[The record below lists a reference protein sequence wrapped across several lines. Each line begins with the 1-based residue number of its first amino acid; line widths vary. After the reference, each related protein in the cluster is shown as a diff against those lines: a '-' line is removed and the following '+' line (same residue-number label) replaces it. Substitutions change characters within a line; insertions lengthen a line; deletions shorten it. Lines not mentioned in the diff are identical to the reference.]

1 MDDQGDD
8 VIRGQNAS
16 CSQTQYKVAIESR
29 GSGPTYI
36 GDGTTVNV
44 NKDERRTIQI
54 GKVSVYQVHIDLPSK
69 AGDKKGLPPDSTVQ
83 NLVRVLEQKQLN
95 EVSSS
100 NDACDFEDYDDVL
113 EMVDKNDGYLQPM
126 GESVRRKI
134 ETINNLGHKAEAEVR
149 KKGTVDLGCKAEV
162 KEKENLDI
170 DHETGAEWK
179 EKINLRHGTEV
190 KTKATLDLGPE
201 EDVKKKENRDLG
213 HVEDV
218 KKKETRNFGHKA
230 EVKKKET
237 IHLSHGEEEEHRAT
251 PVLAHKAEVK
261 KEETINSLGHKAKAE
276 VRKKGTVDLGY
287 TAEVKEKENLD
298 IDREAEAEWKETL
311 NLRHGTEVKTK
322 ATLDLGPEEDVKK
335 KENRDLGHVEDVKK
349 KETRNFGHKA
359 EVRKKETIHLSH
371 GEEEEHRGAESNEAK
386 TAEENERFRF
396 SISYPKREIAS
407 FRKNERLDLMVDE
420 YCKTQR
426 GLQKKKMKEIIH
438 AKLNSLSVNYNND
451 CNICQAESKLRAFLL
466 QNNDTLMNG
475 ISLYASLLTLMAQN
489 SFQLDDEK
497 TLKSLLTNLERVVQP
512 SNFSRMSR
520 VRRDMETVI
529 SLLPAF
535 IKKLKDKKITN
546 VAKLL
551 AKIKTDLQKKS
562 VARNLNKYLGSKCW
576 MQHYLLIS
584 SLKMQVLGQVDEG
597 LLTAF
602 LQVIDWLSASLNQM
616 GSSHLWKYV
625 VTVVESLVQITGEC
639 QDPARKKAIDGLCNL
654 YSVLQKEKLND
665 CMGIFQQRARVL
677 VFSQDMNTRS
687 SLLEGVFKELVTD
700 TEEMCKERL
709 EFGKDL
715 PLSAI
720 ERRLHGGK
728 HSWIFSAYA
737 EGFEVIVKCYRE
749 TRAELLN
756 KRLGSR
762 PSYCEY
768 ECKNLIEL
776 QHPNIIR
783 LIDFDERVKCVLLEP
798 VSIGNLLNYLR
809 NRRSDALGPTL
820 TELLWIAV
828 NIADALECLEQK
840 GIVHLAVQA
849 GNVLLHERN
858 IAKLTGFQFSRTQ
871 EQIDESGVRKAIEKR
886 HFKWMDPQ
894 ALRFESPNSK
904 TVSWS
909 FGVFLYELLTLGCV
923 PYNHHG
929 SCSEHEDF
937 KRKPFTSLEAR
948 IFVIRG
954 GKLGR
959 EPCIPKAIYS
969 IITEK
974 CLQDDYSSRASPE
987 KLKELLR
994 SQIENTKASKKI
1006 CAPPELILEKEDLNP
1021 ENYNPGIDDD
1031 DDFPFAHLDVLEHV
1045 WNEKY
1050 HCDDSFEEGYNN
1062 ADPSHYGPVLCAIK
1076 RKLEGNE
1083 HKEICVLEYIPFKAI
1098 KLVEKLKTLDCPE
1111 LIKVIAVNPYG
1122 PHTLEMISES
1132 FPLGN
1137 VLDAML
1143 QIPLLRGSYNSYI
1156 HQAAKAVA
1164 YLHTH
1169 GIVHGSLKVENFLL
1183 VSFDKIK
1190 LGRLGMSIGEVDP
1203 NAIYCEPIDKDLRW
1217 NAPEVLKYGYYSQ
1230 TSDIWSLGVVIWEF
1244 MKIANSSP
1252 DAKRQD
1258 VLPYSNI
1265 PDNEVFNVVIN
1276 GNMLQNPDPT
1286 RPFLYHVYNRCCDCD
1301 AKNRP
1306 KATNVAH
1313 LMKNHKDNFL
1323 LQRPLPII
1331 PGETNMSNLYAPLGG
1346 RTESTENIYQK
1357 YLPVVDSHGN
1367 GEYSEDARSNV
1378 HGGNLQEACGHP
1390 CRFTTNTSRTEED
1403 MHLTRGTIEDKE
1415 SEDVND
1421 EVQEAHDACGI
1432 TASEDIP
1439 GDESSHEY
1447 SEVYDDDELK
1457 TDNEEKYKEGDHS
1470 RRPNVLLRFY
1480 SQEWVEEG
1488 IHEDD
1493 IGRTN
1498 THKDKK
1504 SDAATEEDWME
1515 QDSSHSSNIQPN
1527 EQPSEQLNQ
1536 QANEHMTDLREPKG
1550 EVDTDIAE
1558 NIGSEG
1564 HVKNVLA
1571 IFSKE

>member
-1 MDDQGDD
+1 MDDQEDE
-8 VIRGQNAS
+8 VIRGENAS
-16 CSQTQYKVAIESR
+16 CSHQTQYRVESH
-29 GSGPTYI
+29 GPGPTYI

-44 NKDERRTIQI
+44 NKDERATTNFV
-54 GKVSVYQVHIDLPSK
+54 KVSFYQINIDPQSK
-69 AGDKKGLPPDSTVQ
+69 AVDKKGLPPDGTVQ
-83 NLVRVLEQKQLN
+83 KLVRVLEENQLN
-95 EVSSS
+95 EATSSS
-100 NDACDFEDYDDVL
+100 DACDFEDYDDVL
-113 EMVDKNDGYLQPM
+113 EMVDENDGYLQPI

-134 ETINNLGHKAEAEVR
+134 EAINDLGHEAEAEVK
-149 KKGTVDLGCKAEV
+149 KKGTVDLGYTAEV

-170 DHETGAEWK
+170 DHDTEAEWK
-179 EKINLRHGTEV
+179 ETLNLRHETEV

-251 PVLAHKAEVK
+251 SVLGHEAKVK
-261 KEETINSLGHKAKAE
+261 KEETLDVFHKEEAK
-276 VRKKGTVDLGY
+276 
-287 TAEVKEKENLD
+287 KENF
-298 IDREAEAEWKETL
+298 
-311 NLRHGTEVKTK
+311 
-322 ATLDLGPEEDVKK
+322 DLVDNVEVKK
-335 KENRDLGHVEDVKK
+335 K
-349 KETRNFGHKA
+349 
-359 EVRKKETIHLSH
+359 
-371 GEEEEHRGAESNEAK
+371 GAEINETE
-386 TAEENERFRF
+386 TAEENDRFRF
-396 SISYPKREIAS
+396 SISYRKKEIAS
-407 FRKNERLDLMVDE
+407 FEKTERLDLMIDE
-420 YCKTQR
+420 YCNAKR
-426 GLQKKKMKEIIH
+426 GLEKKKMKEIIH
-438 AKLNSLSVNYNND
+438 TKLNSLSVNYNDD
-451 CNICQAESKLRAFLL
+451 CNIYQAESKLRAFLL
-466 QNNDTLMNG
+466 QNNDTLVNG

-535 IKKLKDKKITN
+535 IKKLKDKKIIN

-551 AKIKTDLQKKS
+551 AKINKDPQKQS
-562 VARNLNKYLGSKCW
+562 VASNLNKYLGSKCW

-584 SLKMQVLGQVDEG
+584 SLKMQVLSQVDEG

-625 VTVVESLVQITGEC
+625 VTVVESLVQITGES
-639 QDPARKKAIDGLCNL
+639 QDPARKKAINGLCNL
-654 YSVLQKEKLND
+654 YSVLQKKKLND

-687 SLLEGVFKELVTD
+687 FLLEGVFKELVTD

-709 EFGKDL
+709 EFCKDL
-715 PLSAI
+715 ALSAI

-737 EGFEVIVKCYRE
+737 NGFEVIVKCYRE

-828 NIADALECLEQK
+828 NIADALKYLERM
-840 GIVHLAVQA
+840 GILHLAVQA

-858 IAKLTGFQFSRTQ
+858 IAKLTGFQFSRTW
-871 EQIDESGVRKAIEKR
+871 EQIKESGVKKAVEKR

-894 ALRFESPNSK
+894 ALRFESLNRK

-959 EPCIPKAIYS
+959 EPCIPKAIYRS
-969 IITEK
+969 IIIEK
-974 CLQDDYSSRASPE
+974 CLQDNYSSRASPE
-987 KLKELLR
+987 ELEGLLR
-994 SQIENTKASKKI
+994 SQIKNTKPSKKI
-1006 CAPPELILEKEDLNP
+1006 SAPPEIILEKEDRNP

-1050 HCDDSFEEGYNN
+1050 HCNEFFEDGYNN
-1062 ADPSHYGPVLCAIK
+1062 ADPSHYGPVLCAMK

-1169 GIVHGSLKVENFLL
+1169 GIVHGNLKVENFLL
-1183 VSFDKIK
+1183 VNFDKIK

-1203 NAIYCEPIDKDLRW
+1203 NAIYCEPIDKDPRW

-1252 DAKRQD
+1252 DANRQD

-1265 PDNEVFNVVIN
+1265 PDDEVFNVVKN

-1286 RPFLYHVYNRCCDCD
+1286 RPFLYQVYNRCCDCD

-1415 SEDVND
+1415 SEDVNYD
-1421 EVQEAHDACGI
+1421 VQEAHDVCGV

-1447 SEVYDDDELK
+1447 SEVCDDDDNDDEFK

-1493 IGRTN
+1493 IERTN
-1498 THKDKK
+1498 THEDKK
-1504 SDAATEEDWME
+1504 SDPATCEYLME
-1515 QDSSHSSNIQPN
+1515 QDSSPSSNIQPN
-1527 EQPSEQLNQ
+1527 EQPNVQTNEQLTER
-1536 QANEHMTDLREPKG
+1536 EHER
-1550 EVDTDIAE
+1550 EVDIDIAE

-1564 HVKNVLA
+1564 HVKNVRA